1 MVEQP
6 KRFRPELLV
15 LMDVGADRM
24 VALELVEPGL
34 PAKAV
39 AEWASPNVESG
50 VTLRVDDEELAS
62 ALRLRLQERAAV
74 FVAETPE
81 VDAAIESFE
90 KFTDRERGGERRGH
104 DWVDDVP
111 DASKAAFYEAAARF
125 EVAEPWRWASDG
137 HVLAVAAPALGWEG
151 AIAAVLGNAG
161 ETFGLTIFRSL
172 GDYERFVRLGD
183 NPALRRRPGAGV
195 PLLAVHLDHPRVL
208 PDGKK
213 LMAEARALG
222 FAPGP
227 SGRVPFILKS
237 TAEFVPT
244 PVSVD
249 DYRVAT
255 ALLESVGRFVKA
267 QRALFES
274 APEERV
280 STSSRIAMPGG
291 DVEVTVTAPPAE
303 LPWRWGEEEP
313 FEGLRRRD
321 REELVSA
328 FRSAREA
335 EGAARSEADA
345 DASAAEEMLAFKQGK
360 GGSLLDWSAADVS
373 EFLLEEYPLHGLVT
387 GPELD
392 ELPRRFGAFLEWLA
406 ASGRAASGRL
416 APARALLAEKRP
428 VFLDRARDERRYG
441 PAKLMAAQMQAEGVD
456 LEDKAAVAAF
466 VERFNERLAEDPT
479 LLPMIGGSPTRW
491 VWDGQGAPPDPKA
504 PCPCGSGR
512 RYRKCCMR
520 R

>member
-1 MVEQP
+1 M
-6 KRFRPELLV
+6 RPELLV

-24 VALELVEPGL
+24 VAVEAVEPGL

-39 AEWASPNVESG
+39 AEWASRKVESG

-90 KFTDRERGGERRGH
+90 KFTDRERGGKRRGH
-104 DWVDDVP
+104 DWADDVP
-111 DASKAAFYEAAARF
+111 GASKAAFYEAASRF

-151 AIAAVLGNAG
+151 AIAAVMGNAG
-161 ETFGLTIFRSL
+161 ESFGLTLFRSL
-172 GDYERFVRLGD
+172 GDYDRFVRLGD
-183 NPALRRRPGAGV
+183 NPALRRRPGTGV
-195 PLLAVHLDHPRVL
+195 PLLAVHLDHPRHL

-213 LMAEARALG
+213 LMAEARAHG

-237 TAEFVPT
+237 TSEFVPA

-267 QRALFES
+267 QQALFES
-274 APEERV
+274 PPQERV

-291 DVEVTVTAPPAE
+291 DVEVTVTAPPAG

-328 FRSAREA
+328 FRAARES

-345 DASAAEEMLAFKQGK
+345 DVSAAEEMLAFKQEK
-360 GGSLLDWSAADVS
+360 GGSLLDWAAADVS
-373 EFLLEEYPLHGLVT
+373 EFLLEAYPLHGMVT

-392 ELPRRFGAFLEWLA
+392 ELPRRFSSFLEWLA
-406 ASGRAASGRL
+406 ASGRAAPGRL
-416 APARALLAEKRP
+416 APARALLAEKRTA
-428 VFLDRARDERRYG
+428 FLDRARDERRYG

-456 LEDKAAVAAF
+456 IEDKAAVAAF
-466 VERFNERLAEDPT
+466 VERFNERLAKDPT
-479 LLPMIGGSPTRW
+479 LLPMLGGSPTRW